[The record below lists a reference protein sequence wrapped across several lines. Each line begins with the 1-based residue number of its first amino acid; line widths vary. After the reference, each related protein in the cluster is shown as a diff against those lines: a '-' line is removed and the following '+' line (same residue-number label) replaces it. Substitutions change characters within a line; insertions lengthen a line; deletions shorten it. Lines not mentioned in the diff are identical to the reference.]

1 MSEPQVSE
9 IIIRGIVVGVFQ
21 ENCWVIGNRRTG
33 EAICIDPG
41 DQHEEILAMAR
52 DMGVAIKAIANS
64 HAHVDHILGVRGVQ
78 AATGAKFY
86 MHRKEAPIA
95 AQAARSA
102 LMFTGQEVEP
112 PPDPDFF
119 PEEGDEIE
127 VEGVK
132 LTVMHTPGHTPG
144 SCCFLIGRYLISGDT
159 LFPGGPGRTNSPQ
172 ELQQTIASI
181 RERLYTLPDD
191 TLVLP
196 GHGEGTTIGRSR
208 EEYAAFAARPHA
220 ADLCGDVTWEGS

>member
-95 AQAARSA
+95 AQAAKSA

-144 SCCFLIGRYLISGDT
+144 SLSYYTDGLLFSGDT
-159 LFPGGPGRTNSPQ
+159 LFQGSIGRTDLPGGDYAM
-172 ELQQTIASI
+172 EMESI
-181 RERLYTLPDD
+181 VDKLLALPDD
-191 TLVLP
+191 TIVLP
-196 GHGEGTTIGRSR
+196 GHMSETQIGFERQ
-208 EEYAAFAARPHA
+208 ANPFVADWLARRRA
-220 ADLCGDVTWEGS
+220 SEA